1 MIDDQVIT
9 EARRRLRNAAR
20 NEQTSVA
27 LNELLRL
34 AEQENKRLREENERL
49 QKNAE
54 RYLAL
59 REQYVELCVADDKS
73 NGTKRFGTAAKIRAE
88 YDSDADRLIQ
98 EMLK

>member
-1 MIDDQVIT
+1 MIDLKTLAMQENRHLIMEST
-9 EARRRLRNAAR
+9 GFTAQGGAELRRLAM
-20 NEQTSVA
+20 
-27 LNELLRL
+27 
-34 AEQENKRLREENERL
+34 
-49 QKNAE
+49 

-59 REQYVELCVADDKS
+59 REQFVDLCVADDKL